1 MTTFVEETQTG
12 TLHIM
17 DATGDTRIMWDPRN
31 TDEVSIAKA
40 AFEKAQK
47 KGMLAYTVDPDTGD
61 KTGTVIREFDEKA
74 GKIIMAP
81 QLVGG

>member
-1 MTTFVEETQTG
+1 MTTSTEEKN

-17 DATGDTRIMWDPRN
+17 SGEGDTRLMWDPRN
-31 TDEVSIAKA
+31 ADEVDTARTAFNAAK
-40 AFEKAQK
+40 E
-47 KGMLAYTVDPDTGD
+47 KGMLAYSVDPNSGE
-61 KTGTVIREFDEKA
+61 KTGTVIRDFDPQQ

>member
-1 MTTFVEETQTG
+1 MSTSVDEKN

-17 DATGDTRIMWDPRN
+17 SKEGDTRIMWDPRVPA
-31 TDEVSIAKA
+31 EVTAAKA
-40 AFEKAQK
+40 AFDAAK
-47 KGMLAYTVDPDTGD
+47 KGGMLAYTVDPDTGD
-61 KTGTVIREFDEKA
+61 KTGTVIRDFDETA

>member
-1 MTTFVEETQTG
+1 MSTSVDEKN

-17 DATGDTRIMWDPRN
+17 SKEGDTRIMWDPRIPA
-31 TDEVSIAKA
+31 EVTAAKA
-40 AFEKAQK
+40 AFDAAKQG
-47 KGMLAYTVDPDTGD
+47 GMLAYTVDPNTGD
-61 KTGTVIREFDEKA
+61 KTGTVIREFDETA

>member
-1 MTTFVEETQTG
+1 MTIAEETQTG

-17 DATGDTRIMWDPRN
+17 DETGDTRLMWDPRN
-31 TDEVSIAKA
+31 QDEIDIAKA
-40 AFEKAQK
+40 AFKKAK
-47 KGMLAYTVDPDTGD
+47 DKGMIAYTVDPDTGE